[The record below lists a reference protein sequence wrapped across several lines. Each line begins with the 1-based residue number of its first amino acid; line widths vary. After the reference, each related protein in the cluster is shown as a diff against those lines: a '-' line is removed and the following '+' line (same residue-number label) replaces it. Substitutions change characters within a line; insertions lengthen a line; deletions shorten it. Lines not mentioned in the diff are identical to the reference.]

1 MIETQRASAK
11 HFAIV
16 LSVVFSAEFTI
27 MYVLPWVLPRS
38 VPWWFETLVDAMLLT
53 SVTAPALWFLTV
65 RPWREVAQSRR
76 ELLAFTIREREEE
89 RRKIARNLH
98 DELGQSITS
107 ILVCLRHLDG
117 GASSQSVAESAQTI
131 RSIATQMI
139 EDVRRLSRGLRPAVL
154 DDFGLAV
161 ALGRL
166 TDDMAHTSGIVVD
179 LHASSIKDQRFSH
192 ELEIEIFRIVQ
203 EALTNIVR
211 HAKTDRA
218 QVRVTVDDRSLEVI
232 VRDQGGG
239 FDTHAQESA
248 RTTLHFGLAGMRERA
263 ALLGGSLQLRSSLGQ
278 GTSVCVRVPLSE
290 RADGQDSHPAGR

>member
-1 MIETQRASAK
+1 MIETQRASAN

-16 LSVVFSAEFTI
+16 LAVVFCTEMAI
-27 MYVLPWVLPRS
+27 MFVMALVLPDS
-38 VPWWFETLVDAMLLT
+38 IPWWAETLVDSITLT

-65 RPWREVAQSRR
+65 RPWREVARNRR

-89 RRKIARNLH
+89 RRRIARNLH
-98 DELGQSITS
+98 DELGQSVTS
-107 ILVCLRHLDG
+107 ILVCLRQFDG
-117 GASSQSVAESAQTI
+117 GSSPESVAEASRTI
-131 RSIATQMI
+131 RSIATQMM

-166 TDDMAHTSGIVVD
+166 TDDLAHSSGMVVD
-179 LHASSIKDQRFSH
+179 LHASSIKDRRFSR

-218 QVRVTVDDRSLEVI
+218 QVRVAVDAREMEVTI
-232 VRDQGGG
+232 IDQGGG
-239 FDTHAQESA
+239 FDAHAQEAA

-263 ALLGGSLQLRSSLGQ
+263 ALLGGSLQLRSSPGQ

-290 RADGQDSHPAGR
+290 RSDGQDSHSAGR